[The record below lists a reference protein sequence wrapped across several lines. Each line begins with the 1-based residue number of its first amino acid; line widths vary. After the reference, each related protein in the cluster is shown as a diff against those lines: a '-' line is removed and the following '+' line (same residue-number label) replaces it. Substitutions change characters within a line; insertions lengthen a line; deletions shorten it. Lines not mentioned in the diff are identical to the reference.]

1 MRTKNKN
8 ICHCDDDNL
17 IKIVVHETP
26 QTSTLQRVV
35 DTLAVLDASIT
46 EITGQQISSVRDSLD
61 DLSSNFNAFST
72 SASAHF

>member
-1 MRTKNKN
+1 MNTKNNN
-8 ICHCDDDNL
+8 ICHCEDDNL

-46 EITGQQISSVRDSLD
+46 EITGQQIASVRDSVD
-61 DLSSNFNAFST
+61 DLSTHFNAFST
-72 SASAHF
+72 SASVHF

>member
-8 ICHCDDDNL
+8 ICHGDDDNL

-26 QTSTLQRVV
+26 QTSTLQRAV

-61 DLSSNFNAFST
+61 DLSTNFNAFST
-72 SASAHF
+72 AGI

>member
-61 DLSSNFNAFST
+61 DLSTNFNAVST

>member
-61 DLSSNFNAFST
+61 DLSTNFNTFST
-72 SASAHF
+72 SVSAHF

>member
-1 MRTKNKN
+1 MRTKKN

-17 IKIVVHETP
+17 IKIVIHDTP
-26 QTSTLQRVV
+26 QTSTLQRVA

-61 DLSSNFNAFST
+61 DLSTNFNAFST

>member
-61 DLSSNFNAFST
+61 DLSTNFNAFSA